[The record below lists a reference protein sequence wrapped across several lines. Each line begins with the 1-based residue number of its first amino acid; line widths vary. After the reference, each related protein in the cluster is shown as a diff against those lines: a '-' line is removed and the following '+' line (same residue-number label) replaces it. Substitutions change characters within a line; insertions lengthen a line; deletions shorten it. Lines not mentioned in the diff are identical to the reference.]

1 MTKHYHVALNVDNA
15 RSQKVFDKLN
25 PSVVFLME
33 HGKVA

>member
-15 RSQKVFDKLN
+15 QSKVFDKLN